1 MRASTEYTEYVLELL
16 EPLGRVRTV
25 RFFGGVG
32 VSIGDNQFAMIM
44 GNSLYFVVD
53 DSTRP
58 KYEKAGMAPFS
69 YLTKK
74 GRVQVRR
81 YYELPEEI
89 LTDPQALKLWASE
102 SIQLATK
109 DKSPKTKRAWRPIGV
124 KKAQVRKVRR

>member
-1 MRASTEYTEYVLELL
+1 MSASAEYTEYVLELL
-16 EPLGRVRTV
+16 EPLGRVRTA

-32 VSIGDNQFAMIM
+32 LSVGTAQFAMIM
-44 GNSLYFVVD
+44 GNTLYFVVD
-53 DSTRP
+53 DGTRP

-89 LTDPQALKLWASE
+89 LTDAQSLKLWAAE
-102 SIQLATK
+102 SIKLAARDKKPISNRPRTGATK
-109 DKSPKTKRAWRPIGV
+109 KKRRIL
-124 KKAQVRKVRR
+124 K

>member
-1 MRASTEYTEYVLELL
+1 MSASAEYTEYVLELL
-16 EPLGRVRTV
+16 EPLGRVRTA

-32 VSIGDNQFAMIM
+32 LTLGNAQFAMIM

-53 DSTRP
+53 ESTRP
-58 KYEKAGMAPFS
+58 KYEKAGMTSFS

-89 LTDPQALKLWASE
+89 LTDAQALKLWAAE
-102 SIQLATK
+102 SVKLAVR
-109 DKSPKTKRAWRPIGV
+109 DKKPKSNRPRPVAI
-124 KKAQVRKVRR
+124 K

>member
-1 MRASTEYTEYVLELL
+1 MPPSNEFKEYVLEQL
-16 EPLGRVRTV
+16 EPIVPLKTT

-32 VSIGDNQFAMIM
+32 LTYNALQFGMMIGN
-44 GNSLYFVVD
+44 NLYFVVD

-58 KYEKAGMAPFS
+58 KYMQAGMEAFS

-89 LTDPQALKLWASE
+89 LTDAV
-102 SIQLATK
+102 QLRIWVLEAINIANQTK
-109 DKSPKTKRAWRPIGV
+109 
-124 KKAQVRKVRR
+124 KK

>member
-1 MRASTEYTEYVLELL
+1 MSTSAEYTEYVLELL
-16 EPLGRVRTV
+16 EPLGRVRTA

-32 VSIGDNQFAMIM
+32 LSVGAAQFAMIM

-69 YLTKK
+69 YLTKN

-81 YYELPEEI
+81 YFELPEEM
-89 LTDPQALKLWASE
+89 LTDAQALKLWAAE
-102 SIQLATK
+102 SIKLAARDSK
-109 DKSPKTKRAWRPIGV
+109 PKSKRPQPATS
-124 KKAQVRKVRR
+124 KKKRRIARR

>member
-1 MRASTEYTEYVLELL
+1 MTPSAEYTEYALELL
-16 EPLGRVRTV
+16 EPIGRVRTA

-32 VSIGDNQFAMIM
+32 LSVGNAQFAMIM

-58 KYEKAGMAPFS
+58 KYEKAGMTAFS

-81 YYELPEEI
+81 YFELPEEI
-89 LTDPQALKLWASE
+89 LTDPQALKQWAGE
-102 SIQLATK
+102 SIKLASTTGKSKPKKAPSSKATK
-109 DKSPKTKRAWRPIGV
+109 NRRISKR
-124 KKAQVRKVRR
+124 

>member
-1 MRASTEYTEYVLELL
+1 MSASAEYTEYVLELL
-16 EPLGRVRTV
+16 EPLGRVRTT

-32 VSIGDNQFAMIM
+32 LTLGNAQFAMVM

-53 DSTRP
+53 DNTRP

-81 YYELPEEI
+81 YFELPEEI
-89 LTDPQALKLWASE
+89 LTDTQALKLWAAE
-102 SIQLATK
+102 SIKLAAR
-109 DKSPKTKRAWRPIGV
+109 DKKPKSNRPQPGVIKKKRRIL
-124 KKAQVRKVRR
+124 K